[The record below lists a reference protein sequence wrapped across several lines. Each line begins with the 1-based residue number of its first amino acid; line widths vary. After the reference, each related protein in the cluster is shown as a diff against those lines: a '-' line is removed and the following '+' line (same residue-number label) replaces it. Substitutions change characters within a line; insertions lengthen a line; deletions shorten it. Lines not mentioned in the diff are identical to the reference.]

1 MTAER
6 VRNEDQPGL
15 ADLASLADPTVIAN
29 PYPLLA
35 RFREASPFTEI
46 DGGLVVFGRYEDCSS
61 LLRDPRASSER
72 ERSRLAPPPLRERA
86 RSRSFLS
93 LDPPDHT
100 RLRRLVASAFTPRVV
115 ATLAPR
121 IIQLTDELLTEAA
134 VTARS
139 SGNSE
144 LELVSQL
151 AYPLPVR
158 IISELLGVPP
168 EDHATFAGWSAKLAH
183 SVQPSFGALDP
194 AERAE
199 AEQAGLEFGEYF
211 TRLIAVRRSSPADDL
226 LTKLIRAED
235 AGDRLTVEELIA
247 TCVLLLVAGHETTVG
262 LISNAMLALLRN
274 PAQFAALAADPG
286 LGANAVEETLRYDSP
301 VQMTGRVA
309 RRSIA
314 IDGIEPADGAVL
326 LLLLAATGRDPAVF
340 ADPDVFDIR
349 RGGREHLA
357 FAAGPHFCL
366 GAPLARL
373 EATIAL
379 RALAARLAGPVLD
392 EEALLY
398 KANFNLRG
406 PDRMVIGF
414 DKVRHA
420 VNG

>member
-1 MTAER
+1 LTSDAAARPEL
-6 VRNEDQPGL
+6 E
-15 ADLASLADPTVIAN
+15 DLAALADPGVIAD

-35 RFREASPFTEI
+35 RFREASPFTAL
-46 DGGLVVFGRYEDCSS
+46 DGALVVFGRYDDCSRI
-61 LLRDPRASSER
+61 LRDPRASSER
-72 ERSRLAPPPLRERA
+72 ERSRLAPPGAPRT
-86 RSRSFLS
+86 RSFLS

-115 ATLAPR
+115 ATLASR
-121 IIQLTDELLTEAA
+121 ITQIADELLTAA
-134 VTARS
+134 
-139 SGNSE
+139 GYGSE

-168 EDHATFAGWSAKLAH
+168 EDHSRFAGWSAKLAH

-194 AERAE
+194 AERAA
-199 AEQAGLEFGEYF
+199 AEQASLEFGEYF
-211 TRLIAVRRSSPADDL
+211 TELIAARRSSPADDL

-235 AGDRLTVEELIA
+235 AGDRLTVDELIA

-274 PAQFAALAADPG
+274 PGQYAALAGDPA
-286 LGANAVEETLRYDSP
+286 LASNAVEETLRYDSP
-301 VQMTGRVA
+301 VQLTGRVA
-309 RRSIA
+309 RRGIA
-314 IDGIEPADGAVL
+314 IDGVEPVDGAVM

-349 RGGREHLA
+349 RGAREHLA

-379 RALAARLAGPVLD
+379 RALAERMVGPELD
-392 EEALLY
+392 ETAVVY
-398 KANFNLRG
+398 KPNFNLRG
-406 PDRMVIGF
+406 PARMVISF
-414 DKVRHA
+414 DEIRPVA
-420 VNG
+420 